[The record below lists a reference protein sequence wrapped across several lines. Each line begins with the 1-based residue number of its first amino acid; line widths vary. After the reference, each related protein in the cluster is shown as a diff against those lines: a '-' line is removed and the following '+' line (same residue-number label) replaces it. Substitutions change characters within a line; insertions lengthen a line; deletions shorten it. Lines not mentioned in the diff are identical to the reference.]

1 MANKL
6 PDDTYDIPS
15 SMPRG
20 ENRKRCPNGFRWDKT
35 QELCIG
41 KTTINVVEN
50 LEDIKIKSDKNT
62 MSLES
67 LDENNGIFKFYSKG
81 VLIEQKRIDQKMI
94 QKIKLKKRMMFK
106 KIINISKKINKN
118 PNIINND
125 KELQKQILK
134 MKKMYKKNRTRK
146 SGGKNSEKPEN
157 SEIVG
162 TDLIIQESIS
172 DKLEDK
178 ELNEHILNLTKLV
191 EMNEYEKENNK
202 NKESYDWMVKSVEFM
217 NLAYYFLIMPYEW
230 YTTWSAIA
238 FTATPCDQPDENM
251 AWKNDNSVNTLT
263 PDFVSGYYNIDGI
276 FFNLPFDP
284 STGDIDAFNGIIAQL
299 EKGGDMSLLSK
310 LQNSCTSFTADVGCL
325 MALQPIWGY
334 LSKHLVCQNTTT
346 GAAEPFSLTEIGTGL
361 SSATTSFYMFDIF
374 GSITLGIMNV
384 LNMFIDNEALKTTTT
399 VSQYIYYLTTIVGF
413 TFFGIGAWYNMIL
426 LGIRIMI
433 QTTPIVFEWKR
444 QRTITTTDKR
454 IETERQNIE
463 KIVNKLSISSDD
475 DLKDSVIPQEVGE
488 VVIDTI
494 LSF

>member
-1 MANKL
+1 
-6 PDDTYDIPS
+6 
-15 SMPRG
+15 
-20 ENRKRCPNGFRWDKT
+20 
-35 QELCIG
+35 
-41 KTTINVVEN
+41 
-50 LEDIKIKSDKNT
+50 
-62 MSLES
+62 
-67 LDENNGIFKFYSKG
+67 
-81 VLIEQKRIDQKMI
+81 
-94 QKIKLKKRMMFK
+94 
-106 KIINISKKINKN
+106 
-118 PNIINND
+118 
-125 KELQKQILK
+125 
-134 MKKMYKKNRTRK
+134 
-146 SGGKNSEKPEN
+146 
-157 SEIVG
+157 
-162 TDLIIQESIS
+162 
-172 DKLEDK
+172 
-178 ELNEHILNLTKLV
+178 
-191 EMNEYEKENNK
+191 
-202 NKESYDWMVKSVEFM
+202 
-217 NLAYYFLIMPYEW
+217 
-230 YTTWSAIA
+230 
-238 FTATPCDQPDENM
+238 
-251 AWKNDNSVNTLT
+251 
-263 PDFVSGYYNIDGI
+263 
-276 FFNLPFDP
+276 
-284 STGDIDAFNGIIAQL
+284 
-299 EKGGDMSLLSK
+299 
-310 LQNSCTSFTADVGCL
+310 
-325 MALQPIWGY
+325 